1 MNINGDIKSIV
12 VPIVS
17 LLVGAA
23 IVYGTMK
30 ESVNVLKRDSQDNKM
45 YVRQIDQRLSRIEG
59 ALKLNVQMFDHNPLG
74 IQHKED

>member
-12 VPIVS
+12 IPIAS

-23 IVYGTMK
+23 IIYGTMK
-30 ESVNVLKRDSQDNKM
+30 ESVNILKRDSQSNKV

-59 ALKLNVQMFDHNPLG
+59 ALNLKLQLFDSNPLG
-74 IQHKED
+74 IQHKE